1 MRITIDTQ
9 KLSGVQVSLTA
20 EEVTAQLRCLMHAE
34 ELRVK
39 DGCVCW
45 GVHFYQTESPMSKPS
60 VPSKRLRNGCINS
73 ILSADISAVQ
83 YTNADGPAF
92 LQAHPFLRLDNQFII
107 RMLSSCAIGYGT
119 LQSACL
125 HC

>member
-45 GVHFYQTESPMSKPS
+45 G
-60 VPSKRLRNGCINS
+60 R
-73 ILSADISAVQ
+73 
-83 YTNADGPAF
+83 AF
-92 LQAHPFLRLDNQFII
+92 LSNGVADVEAVR
-107 RMLSSCAIGYGT
+107 AIETIEEWLYK
-119 LQSACL
+119 QYPQR
-125 HC
+125 